1 MFLNAAAFNKHL
13 EHMGQKVSWRKA
25 FACPCRN
32 PTSEASDPKCPH
44 CSGKGY
50 LWDPAHDSVVGIA
63 GSNIQRQWAQFGLYQ
78 SGDSV
83 VSIPEN
89 SPLYEMGQNDRVV
102 MLNATEHFSQ
112 TLIHGHPTERL
123 TGTVESIIRVFWLD
137 AQKKLIQGGIPTVA
151 DNGRLTWDSLEPPA
165 GTQYGVSGVKFSEFY
180 CWGNYPSNRN
190 EHQGAR
196 LPKRVVLRKFDLW
209 GRNVD

>member
-1 MFLNAAAFNKHL
+1 
-13 EHMGQKVSWRKA
+13 
-25 FACPCRN
+25 
-32 PTSEASDPKCPH
+32 
-44 CSGKGY
+44 
-50 LWDPAHDSVVGIA
+50 
-63 GSNIQRQWAQFGLYQ
+63 
-78 SGDSV
+78 
-83 VSIPEN
+83 
-89 SPLYEMGQNDRVV
+89 MGQNDRVV

-112 TLIHGHPTERL
+112 TLIHVHPTERL